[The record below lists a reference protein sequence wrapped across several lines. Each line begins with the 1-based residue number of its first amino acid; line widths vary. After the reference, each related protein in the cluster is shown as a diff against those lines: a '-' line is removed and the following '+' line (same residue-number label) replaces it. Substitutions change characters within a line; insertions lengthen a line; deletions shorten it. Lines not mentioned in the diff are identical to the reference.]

1 MEVFRFHAKWCQGC
15 VAMTPIFNG
24 IKVKYPNVKFK
35 DIDVD
40 TEEGAKMSC
49 IYNVKNVPVVMIVNN
64 GKEIDRISGNR
75 NAQEITSLINKHI
88 K

>member
-1 MEVFRFHAKWCQGC
+1 MEIFRFHANWCQGC
-15 VAMTPIFNG
+15 IAMTPIFNN
-24 IKVKYPNVKFK
+24 IKTKYPNVKFK

-49 IYNVKNVPVVMIVNN
+49 DYNVKNVPVVMIVNN
-64 GKEIDRISGNR
+64 GKEVDRISGNR
-75 NAQEITSLINKHI
+75 NAQEITNLINKHI